1 MIVVFGDEQDE
12 PVIAD
17 EMVRLAEVVMI
28 AEGLDA
34 GTGVSITLVDEDTIA
49 LLNRKHMGNA
59 GPTDVLSFPI
69 EDAAPGVPPRRTVDG
84 PPVEI
89 GDVVIAPSVVRSNA
103 QRDAVAF
110 EDELALMVVHG
121 MLHLLGWDHVVE
133 ADAVAME
140 RREQELL
147 NLVGKVRA

>member
-17 EMVRLAEVVMI
+17 EVVRLAEVVMV

-49 LLNRKHMGNA
+49 LLNREHMGKA

-69 EDAAPGVPPRRTVDG
+69 EDAAPGVPPRRAVDG

-103 QRDAVAF
+103 KRDAVVF

-121 MLHLLGWDHVVE
+121 MLHLLGWDHVAE
-133 ADAVAME
+133 AEAVAME
-140 RREQELL
+140 RREEELL

>member
-12 PVIAD
+12 PVIPD
-17 EMVRLAEVVMI
+17 DLVRLAEVVMI

-34 GTGVSITLVDEDTIA
+34 GTGVSITLVDEEAMA
-49 LLNRKHMGNA
+49 LLNREHMGKT

-69 EDAAPGVPPRRTVDG
+69 EDAAPGMPPRRTVDG

-103 QRDAVAF
+103 DRDSVAF

-121 MLHLLGWDHVVE
+121 ILHLLGWDHVAE

-140 RREQELL
+140 RREEELL
-147 NLVGKVRA
+147 SLIGKVRA

>member
-1 MIVVFGDEQDE
+1 MIVVFDDEQDE

-49 LLNRKHMGNA
+49 LLNRKHMGKA

-103 QRDAVAF
+103 KRDAAVF

-121 MLHLLGWDHVVE
+121 MLHLLGWDHVAE
-133 ADAVAME
+133 AEAVAME
-140 RREQELL
+140 KREEELL

>member
-12 PVIAD
+12 PVTAD

-28 AEGLDA
+28 AEGLDP

-49 LLNRKHMGNA
+49 LLNGKHMGKA

-69 EDAAPGVPPRRTVDG
+69 EDAAPGVPPRRALDG

-89 GDVVIAPSVVRSNA
+89 GDVVIAPSVVRSSA
-103 QRDAVAF
+103 KRDAVVF

-121 MLHLLGWDHVVE
+121 LLDLLGWDHVAE
-133 ADAVAME
+133 AEAVAME
-140 RREQELL
+140 RREEELL

>member
-1 MIVVFGDEQDE
+1 MIVVFDDEQDE

-49 LLNRKHMGNA
+49 LLNRKHMGKA

-89 GDVVIAPSVVRSNA
+89 GDVFIAPSVVRSNA
-103 QRDAVAF
+103 KRDAVVF

-121 MLHLLGWDHVVE
+121 MLHLLGWDHVAE
-133 ADAVAME
+133 AEAVAME
-140 RREQELL
+140 RREEELL

>member
-12 PVIAD
+12 PVIED

-49 LLNRKHMGNA
+49 LLNRKHMGKA

-103 QRDAVAF
+103 KRDAVVF

-121 MLHLLGWDHVVE
+121 MLHLLGWDHVAE
-133 ADAVAME
+133 AEAVAME
-140 RREQELL
+140 RREEELL

>member
-12 PVIAD
+12 PVTAD

-34 GTGVSITLVDEDTIA
+34 DTGVSITLVDEDTIA
-49 LLNRKHMGNA
+49 LLNQKHMGKV

-69 EDAAPGVPPRRTVDG
+69 EDAAPGMPPRRAADG

-103 QRDAVAF
+103 KRDAVVF

-121 MLHLLGWDHVVE
+121 LLHLLGWDHVAE
-133 ADAVAME
+133 AEAVAME
-140 RREQELL
+140 RREEELL

>member
-49 LLNRKHMGNA
+49 LLNRKHMGKA

-103 QRDAVAF
+103 KRDAAVF

-121 MLHLLGWDHVVE
+121 MLHLLGWDHVAE

-140 RREQELL
+140 RREEELL

>member
-1 MIVVFGDEQDE
+1 M
-12 PVIAD
+12 IAD

-49 LLNRKHMGNA
+49 LLNRKHMGKS

-103 QRDAVAF
+103 KRDAVVF

-121 MLHLLGWDHVVE
+121 MLHLLGWDHVAE
-133 ADAVAME
+133 AEAVAME
-140 RREQELL
+140 RREEELL

>member
-1 MIVVFGDEQDE
+1 MIVVFDDEQDE
-12 PVIAD
+12 PVIAA

-49 LLNRKHMGNA
+49 LLNRKHMGKA

-69 EDAAPGVPPRRTVDG
+69 EDAAPGAPPRRTVDG

-103 QRDAVAF
+103 KRDAAVF

-121 MLHLLGWDHVVE
+121 MLHLLGWDHVAE
-133 ADAVAME
+133 AEAVAME
-140 RREQELL
+140 RREEELL

>member
-1 MIVVFGDEQDE
+1 MIVVFDDEQDE

-49 LLNRKHMGNA
+49 LLNRKHMGKA

-69 EDAAPGVPPRRTVDG
+69 EDAAPGVPPRRAVDG

-103 QRDAVAF
+103 KRDAAVF

-121 MLHLLGWDHVVE
+121 MLHLLGWDHVAE
-133 ADAVAME
+133 AEAVAME
-140 RREQELL
+140 KREEELL

>member
-49 LLNRKHMGNA
+49 LLNRKHMGKA

-69 EDAAPGVPPRRTVDG
+69 EDAAPGVPPGRTVDG

-103 QRDAVAF
+103 KRDAVAF

-121 MLHLLGWDHVVE
+121 MLHLLGWDHVAE
-133 ADAVAME
+133 AEAVAME
-140 RREQELL
+140 RREVELL

>member
-12 PVIAD
+12 PVIAN
-17 EMVRLAEVVMI
+17 ELVRLAEVVMI

-34 GTGVSITLVDEDTIA
+34 GTGVSITLVDEETMA
-49 LLNRKHMGNA
+49 LLNREHMGKA

-69 EDAAPGVPPRRTVDG
+69 EDAVPGVPPRKTVDG

-103 QRDAVAF
+103 DRDAVVF

-121 MLHLLGWDHVVE
+121 ILHLLGWDHVAE

-140 RREQELL
+140 RREEELL
-147 NLVGKVRA
+147 NLIGKVRA

>member
-1 MIVVFGDEQDE
+1 MIISYGDEQDE

-17 EMVRLAEVVMI
+17 ELLHLAEVVMT
-28 AEGLDA
+28 AEGLEV
-34 GTGVSITLVDEDTIA
+34 GTGVSIMLVDEETIA
-49 LLNRKHMGNA
+49 LLNREHMGKA

-69 EDAAPGVPPRRTVDG
+69 EDAAPGVPPRKIVDG

-103 QRDAVAF
+103 DRDAVAF
-110 EDELALMVVHG
+110 EDEMALMVVHG
-121 MLHLLGWDHVVE
+121 MLHLLGWDHVAE

-140 RREQELL
+140 MREEELL
-147 NLVGKVRA
+147 NLIGKVRT

>member
-12 PVIAD
+12 PVTAD
-17 EMVRLAEVVMI
+17 EIVRVAEVVMI

-49 LLNRKHMGNA
+49 LLNRKHMGKA

-69 EDAAPGVPPRRTVDG
+69 EDAAPGVPPRRAADG

-89 GDVVIAPSVVRSNA
+89 GDVFIAPSVVRSNA
-103 QRDAVAF
+103 KRDAAVF

-121 MLHLLGWDHVVE
+121 MLHLLGWDHVAE
-133 ADAVAME
+133 PEAVAME
-140 RREQELL
+140 RREEELL

>member
-1 MIVVFGDEQDE
+1 M
-12 PVIAD
+12 IAD
-17 EMVRLAEVVMI
+17 EMVRLAEVVMV

-49 LLNRKHMGNA
+49 LLNRKHMGKA

-103 QRDAVAF
+103 KRDAAVF
-110 EDELALMVVHG
+110 KDELALMVVHG
-121 MLHLLGWDHVVE
+121 MLHLLGWDHVAE
-133 ADAVAME
+133 AEAVAME
-140 RREQELL
+140 RREEELL

>member
-1 MIVVFGDEQDE
+1 MIVVFDDEQDE

-34 GTGVSITLVDEDTIA
+34 GTGVSITLVDEGTIA
-49 LLNRKHMGNA
+49 LLNRKHMGKA

-103 QRDAVAF
+103 KRDAAVF

-121 MLHLLGWDHVVE
+121 MLHLLGWDHV
-133 ADAVAME
+133 ADSEAVAME
-140 RREQELL
+140 KREEELL

>member
-12 PVIAD
+12 PVTAD
-17 EMVRLAEVVMI
+17 EMVRVAEVVMI

-49 LLNRKHMGNA
+49 LLNRKHMGKA

-103 QRDAVAF
+103 KRDAAVF

-121 MLHLLGWDHVVE
+121 MLHLLGWDHVAE
-133 ADAVAME
+133 AEAVAME
-140 RREQELL
+140 KREEELL

>member
-12 PVIAD
+12 PVTAD
-17 EMVRLAEVVMI
+17 EMVRVAEVVMI

-49 LLNRKHMGNA
+49 LLNRKHMGKA

-69 EDAAPGVPPRRTVDG
+69 EDAAPGVPPRRALDG

-103 QRDAVAF
+103 KRDAVVF

-121 MLHLLGWDHVVE
+121 MLHLLGWDHVAE

-140 RREQELL
+140 RREEELL

>member
-17 EMVRLAEVVMI
+17 EVVRLAEVVMV

-49 LLNRKHMGNA
+49 LLNREHMGKA

-69 EDAAPGVPPRRTVDG
+69 EDAAPGVPPRRAVDG
-84 PPVEI
+84 P
-89 GDVVIAPSVVRSNA
+89 
-103 QRDAVAF
+103 
-110 EDELALMVVHG
+110 
-121 MLHLLGWDHVVE
+121 
-133 ADAVAME
+133 
-140 RREQELL
+140 
-147 NLVGKVRA
+147 

>member
-49 LLNRKHMGNA
+49 LLNRKHMGKA

-69 EDAAPGVPPRRTVDG
+69 EDAAPGTPPRRTVDG

-103 QRDAVAF
+103 KRDAAVF

-121 MLHLLGWDHVVE
+121 MLHLLGWDHVAE
-133 ADAVAME
+133 AEAVAME
-140 RREQELL
+140 RREEELL

>member
-12 PVIAD
+12 PVVAD
-17 EMVRLAEVVMI
+17 EVVRLAEVVMV

-49 LLNRKHMGNA
+49 LLNREHMGKA

-69 EDAAPGVPPRRTVDG
+69 EDAAPGVPPRRAVDG

-103 QRDAVAF
+103 NRDAVVF

-121 MLHLLGWDHVVE
+121 ILHLLGWDHVAE
-133 ADAVAME
+133 AEAVAME
-140 RREQELL
+140 RREEELL

>member
-12 PVIAD
+12 PVIAA

-49 LLNRKHMGNA
+49 LLNRKHMGKA

-69 EDAAPGVPPRRTVDG
+69 EDVAPGVPPRRAVDG

-103 QRDAVAF
+103 KRDAAVF

-121 MLHLLGWDHVVE
+121 VLHLLGWDHVAE

-140 RREQELL
+140 RREEELL

>member
-12 PVIAD
+12 PVTAD
-17 EMVRLAEVVMI
+17 EMVRVAEVVMI

-49 LLNRKHMGNA
+49 LLNRKHMGKA

-69 EDAAPGVPPRRTVDG
+69 EDAAPGLPPRRAVDG

-103 QRDAVAF
+103 KRDAVVF

-121 MLHLLGWDHVVE
+121 MLHLLGWDHVAE
-133 ADAVAME
+133 AEAVAME
-140 RREQELL
+140 RREEELL

>member
-1 MIVVFGDEQDE
+1 MIVLFGDEQDE
-12 PVIAD
+12 PVTAD

-49 LLNRKHMGNA
+49 LLNRKHMGKA

-69 EDAAPGVPPRRTVDG
+69 EDAAPGVPPRRAVDG

-103 QRDAVAF
+103 RRDAVAF
-110 EDELALMVVHG
+110 EDELALIVVHG
-121 MLHLLGWDHVVE
+121 MLHLLGWDHVAE

-140 RREQELL
+140 RREEELL

>member
-49 LLNRKHMGNA
+49 LLNRKHMGKA

-69 EDAAPGVPPRRTVDG
+69 EDAAPGVPPRRALDG

-89 GDVVIAPSVVRSNA
+89 GDVVIAPSVVRSSA
-103 QRDAVAF
+103 KRDAVGF

-121 MLHLLGWDHVVE
+121 MLHLLGWDHVAE

-140 RREQELL
+140 RREEELL

>member
-12 PVIAD
+12 PVIAN
-17 EMVRLAEVVMI
+17 ELVRLAEVVMI

-34 GTGVSITLVDEDTIA
+34 GTGVSITLVDEEAMA
-49 LLNRKHMGNA
+49 LLNREHMGKA

-69 EDAAPGVPPRRTVDG
+69 EDAVPGVPPHKTADG

-103 QRDAVAF
+103 DRDAVVF
-110 EDELALMVVHG
+110 EDEMALMVVHG
-121 MLHLLGWDHVVE
+121 ILHLLGWDHVAD

-140 RREQELL
+140 RREEELL
-147 NLVGKVRA
+147 SLIGKVRA

>member
-1 MIVVFGDEQDE
+1 VIVVFGDEQDE
-12 PVIAD
+12 PVIPD
-17 EMVRLAEVVMI
+17 ELVRLAEVVMI
-28 AEGLDA
+28 AEGLDT
-34 GTGVSITLVDEDTIA
+34 GTGVSITLVDEETIA
-49 LLNRKHMGNA
+49 SLNREHMGKT

-69 EDAAPGVPPRRTVDG
+69 EDAAPGMPPRKAVDG

-103 QRDAVAF
+103 DRDSVAF

-121 MLHLLGWDHVVE
+121 ILHLLGWDHVAE

-140 RREQELL
+140 RREEELL
-147 NLVGKVRA
+147 SLIGKVRA